1 MKSTGE
7 EKFQDD
13 NTMRFAE
20 SVFAARGHSEKGP
33 DYVCYNVQIHDS
45 IMRVG
50 KDWGMVPGYNPCAC
64 GRMKKGDID

>member
-33 DYVCYNVQIHDS
+33 DYVCYNV
-45 IMRVG
+45 
-50 KDWGMVPGYNPCAC
+50 
-64 GRMKKGDID
+64 